1 MTPLPQSHLRALV
14 APVLDRLETSE
25 LLRHLLSTGLAR
37 RVAYP
42 GSSLEG
48 ASSFSVKDLEQM
60 PVGWVNADEEKR
72 LGWEL
77 NDGRW
82 TSGIDEEKS

>member
-1 MTPLPQSHLRALV
+1 M
-14 APVLDRLETSE
+14 
-25 LLRHLLSTGLAR
+25 
-37 RVAYP
+37 
-42 GSSLEG
+42 
-48 ASSFSVKDLEQM
+48 SVKDLEQM
-60 PVGWVNADEEKR
+60 PVGWVDADEEKR